1 MAKKNA
7 KATAKAAKRVSGEDG
22 LRDFLVELE
31 DTLTPAIVRDLGGN
45 DDVLTG
51 NYHIDTDKSKKIT
64 TITFYAKTK
73 QKAPR
78 KQTAMGFLDVVEDNI
93 LEVATKGFNVETEFG
108 TNNTFTTGF
117 LDVIISK
124 QEKDKKVVKHKI
136 RYGIKPAADAR
147 EGLYAVTAQECLQVL
162 GCAYLQ
168 ANGSIDEDDFTDFL
182 NYMSMV
188 EDGAD
193 ANDERFNRLAN
204 DIKQH
209 VNYGIKNSEIKDIY
223 TFGIGDEDWVESTVT
238 TANELDSLYGSG
250 KYFFCHSGAKEV
262 DWCWEAFKTAR
273 GQVLKNKDVFE
284 GIGPG
289 DLDRNKW
296 NPADIFAM
304 QMDQRKGY
312 KFPSLS
318 NSKQK
323 ETNAIS
329 EKELKKELKVRGRAK
344 SATIN
349 IGQQIEKNAESASTV
364 EGMPS
369 LNLFIYNLAKDKKF
383 FPISLKKVGSS
394 ATMEFINPG
403 IGIPVTMEA
412 ELKHIDWASDTK
424 PTNKIEVHFK
434 MKTGSDEKHYYIN
447 ARQFNEGA
455 DIKFQIEKTGGM
467 AFHGKAGLKIGAL
480 IINKTDPGMKNEMVR
495 VRSNIVKD
503 YKNFVKSST
512 LFSSTSDITS
522 TYKKGVNGV
531 TSLNAYAS
539 VLSNG
544 NIDKIHQTPT
554 GYISKIQAA
563 EFGYIIDS
571 GKESGVTSNIL
582 YSLYSYAGSRGLVL
596 FNKGEYKN
604 YYSSSY
610 HVKVL

>member
-1 MAKKNA
+1 MAKAN
-7 KATAKAAKRVSGEDG
+7 TKRISGQGG
-22 LRDFLVELE
+22 LRDLVSELE
-31 DTLTPAIVRDLGGN
+31 DVLTPAIVRDLGAP

-51 NYHIDTDKSKKIT
+51 NYHIDTDTSTKIT

-78 KQTAMGFLDVVEDNI
+78 KQTARGFLEVVEDSI
-93 LEVATKGFNVETEFG
+93 LDVGWKGFEIETEFHDSISA
-108 TNNTFTTGF
+108 FTTGA
-117 LDVIISK
+117 LDVIISS
-124 QEKDKKVVKHKI
+124 QERNKKVIKHKI

-168 ANGSIDEDDFTDFL
+168 ATGSIDENDFTNFL

-188 EDGAD
+188 ADGAE
-193 ANDERFNRLAN
+193 ANVEKYNRAAAH
-204 DIKQH
+204 IQQH
-209 VNYGIKNSEIKDIY
+209 VNYGIGRSEIKDIY
-223 TFGIGDEDWVESTVT
+223 TFGIGDSDWVTSTVT
-238 TANELDSLYGSG
+238 TAKILSGLYNGG
-250 KYFFCHSGAKEV
+250 NYFFCHSGAKEV
-262 DWCWEAFKTAR
+262 DWMWDAFKRAR
-273 GQVLKNKDVFE
+273 GQVLKNKDVFA

-304 QMDQRKGY
+304 KMNEKSGY
-312 KFPSLS
+312 KFPALS
-318 NSKQK
+318 DARQK

-329 EKELKKELKVRGRAK
+329 ESELKKELKARGRAK

-369 LNLFIYNLAKDKKF
+369 LNLFIYNLAQAKKF

-394 ATMEFINPG
+394 ANLEFINPG
-403 IGIPVTMEA
+403 IGIPVQMTA

-424 PTNKIEVHFK
+424 PTNKIEVHFA
-434 MKTGSDEKHYYIN
+434 MKTGSSSKDYYIN

-467 AFHGKAGLKIGAL
+467 AFHGKAGLKIGTT
-480 IINKTDPGMKNEMVR
+480 IINQTDPGMKAEVNKVR
-495 VRSNIVKD
+495 TNIKKD
-503 YKNFVKSST
+503 YKSFVKSNS
-512 LFSSTSDITS
+512 LFSSTGDITS
-522 TYKKGVNGV
+522 TYRKGVNGLS
-531 TSLNAYAS
+531 SLNAYAK
-539 VLSNG
+539 VLSSG
-544 NIDKIHQTPT
+544 NITKIHQTAT

-604 YYSSSY
+604 YYSSSF